1 MFGPRARPNSKGL
14 KVTPGVSM
22 FLDTGFL
29 CLCDPSLLLLLM
41 VTVDVVLVVVELI
54 SIGMV
59 GTGVPPIQLLVCARG
74 AHTCS

>member
-1 MFGPRARPNSKGL
+1 MFGLRARPNSKGL

-41 VTVDVVLVVVELI
+41 VTVDVVLWF
-54 SIGMV
+54 
-59 GTGVPPIQLLVCARG
+59 
-74 AHTCS
+74 